1 VEYGLTFFLAA
12 GLIVVLTGISKAG
25 FGAGLEMMAVPTM
38 ALFIAP
44 QVAAGIMLPILVTID
59 MANLWRYR
67 KTWRGKVLKVMWPAA
82 AIGIGAGAA
91 TFHLLNADVFRFGLG
106 ILCFIFIAH
115 RLTQHALN
123 KAATDGLPN
132 WLIAIL
138 GAMGGFTS
146 FVAHAG
152 GPPVK
157 MVLLSE
163 NLPPKEFVGT
173 NSYLMAG
180 INGMKLIPY
189 FWLGQLSVQNLTT
202 SVQLAPFMVVGI
214 AVGFWLNSRVSA
226 DVFTKLIF
234 VALAIIGAKLIYDS
248 APLLF

>member
-1 VEYGLTFFLAA
+1 MEYGLAFFAAA
-12 GLIVVLTGISKAG
+12 GIIVVLTGISKAG
-25 FGAGLEMMAVPTM
+25 FGAGLEMLAVPTL

-44 QVAAGIMLPILVTID
+44 QGAAGIMLPILVAID
-59 MANLWRYR
+59 LANLWRYR
-67 KTWRGKVLKVMWPAA
+67 KTWRGKVLKIMLPTA
-82 AIGIGAGAA
+82 AIGIGIGAA
-91 TFHLLNADVFRFGLG
+91 TFHLLDPTMFRFGLG

-115 RLTQHALN
+115 
-123 KAATDGLPN
+123 
-132 WLIAIL
+132 
-138 GAMGGFTS
+138 
-146 FVAHAG
+146 HAG
-152 GPPVK
+152 SPPVK
-157 MVLLSE
+157 MVLLAE

-202 SVQLAPFMVVGI
+202 SLQLAPFMVVGI
-214 AVGFWLNSRVSA
+214 MIGFWLNSRVSA

-234 VALAIIGAKLIYDS
+234 VALGIIGAKLIWDS